1 MCEGKK
7 HRFPY
12 KWTLKNDDMSNSDK
26 DKEKDAVASA
36 VDAIVRQPI
45 YDKTGRE
52 IMVGDTLK
60 VFYFIG
66 KRKKK
71 HYMYKF
77 VDAEVTFG
85 DRKVPY
91 LQVKHLNQRDEH
103 YHLLLNGKKHD
114 DIEIVQGFGD
124 DGTHF
129 EDRPKVA

>member
-1 MCEGKK
+1 MNKTEVEKS
-7 HRFPY
+7 
-12 KWTLKNDDMSNSDK
+12 LKTGQDETVVM
-26 DKEKDAVASA
+26 
-36 VDAIVRQPI
+36 QPI
-45 YDKTGRE
+45 YDKHGRE

-60 VFYFIG
+60 VFHFIG
-66 KRKKK
+66 KRRKM

-103 YHLLLNGKKHD
+103 YHLLLNGNKHE

-124 DGTHF
+124 DGVHF
-129 EDRPKVA
+129 EDRPKREILTRIKKLTQEK